1 MWEDVGVVS
10 PPVAS
15 LWPEKL
21 DPSSD
26 SLIGIYFL
34 TRSYVCLR
42 NTCKKKKEKKET
54 LVAGFPL
61 KFIQQIIVFI
71 I

>member
-15 LWPEKL
+15 PWPEKL

-42 NTCKKKKEKKET
+42 NTCKKKKKRKKH
-54 LVAGFPL
+54 L
-61 KFIQQIIVFI
+61 
-71 I
+71 